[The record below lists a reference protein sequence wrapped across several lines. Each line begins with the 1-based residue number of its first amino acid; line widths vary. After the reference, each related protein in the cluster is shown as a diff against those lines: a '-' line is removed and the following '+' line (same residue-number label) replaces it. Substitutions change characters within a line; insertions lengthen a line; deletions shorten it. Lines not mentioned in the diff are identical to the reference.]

1 MISSQL
7 ICYFGQTFQ
16 EMEIEREKVEAGLR
30 NLFTSASDIFIDTDF
45 KECEVKISVDEFQGE
60 LRGKLFENGLQFNMV
75 DYCDIYPFKYV
86 FSYKNV
92 K

>member
-1 MISSQL
+1 
-7 ICYFGQTFQ
+7 
-16 EMEIEREKVEAGLR
+16 MEIEKRHIEGSLKK
-30 NLFTSASDIFIDTDF
+30 LFETASDIFIDTMS

-60 LRGKLFENGLQFNMV
+60 IPGRLYENGVQFNMI

-86 FSYKNV
+86 FSYRKL